1 MLVTQDLTTPRKAPS
16 SVALGFFDGVHAGH
30 RAVIGAAVEAARR
43 EGLTPRVFTFRPE
56 GADASRPVSK
66 SGLTLL
72 QREEQKEAV
81 LEELGVE
88 EVICPPFETFRSM
101 TPEQFVQGF
110 LGETLHAR
118 VLVCGFNYHFGR
130 GGQAGVEELRALCA
144 PLGIQVEALPPVL
157 WQGEVVSSTRI
168 RQCIREGQIEEAAAM
183 LCAPFTLAAASGW
196 PGPSPGPPST
206 SCSRRTSPSPAGG
219 CTGPRWRLAAGDGTG
234 SPTWGLSPPSTKRIL
249 PWKPISWITRG
260 TFTAR
265 SFLSPCCAFCAPN
278 RSLHRSRRCPRG
290 YWRIYRRC
298 GSFPERLEPPLH
310 TRKEPAGTR
319 FPIPS

>member
-30 RAVIGAAVEAARR
+30 RAVIGAAVETARR

-183 LCAPFTLAAASGW
+183 LCAPFTLAAEVVHGKGLARTLSWPTINQLFPPDFTIPRRGVYWSQVEIGGRRWNGITNVGIKPTLHDTNLTMETYILDYKGDLYGQELSVALLRFLRPESQFASVQ
-196 PGPSPGPPST
+196 
-206 SCSRRTSPSPAGG
+206 A
-219 CTGPRWRLAAGDGTG
+219 
-234 SPTWGLSPPSTKRIL
+234 LSQRIL
-249 PWKPISWITRG
+249 ADIQTVRQ
-260 TFTAR
+260 
-265 SFLSPCCAFCAPN
+265 LSGEA
-278 RSLHRSRRCPRG
+278 
-290 YWRIYRRC
+290 
-298 GSFPERLEPPLH
+298 
-310 TRKEPAGTR
+310 
-319 FPIPS
+319 

>member
-30 RAVIGAAVEAARR
+30 RAVIGAAVETARR

-157 WQGEVVSSTRI
+157 WQGEVVSPPRI

-183 LCAPFTLAAASGW
+183 LCAPFTLAAEVVHGKGLARTLSWPTINQLFPPDFTIPRRGVYWSQVEIGGRRWNGITNVGIKPTLHETNLTMETYILDYKGDLYGQELSVALLRFLRPESQFASVQ
-196 PGPSPGPPST
+196 
-206 SCSRRTSPSPAGG
+206 A
-219 CTGPRWRLAAGDGTG
+219 
-234 SPTWGLSPPSTKRIL
+234 LSQRIL
-249 PWKPISWITRG
+249 ADIQTVRQ
-260 TFTAR
+260 
-265 SFLSPCCAFCAPN
+265 LSGEA
-278 RSLHRSRRCPRG
+278 
-290 YWRIYRRC
+290 
-298 GSFPERLEPPLH
+298 
-310 TRKEPAGTR
+310 
-319 FPIPS
+319 

>member
-30 RAVIGAAVEAARR
+30 RAVIGAAVETARR

-56 GADASRPVSK
+56 GTDASRPVSK

-183 LCAPFTLAAASGW
+183 LCAPFTLAAEVVHGKGLARTLSWPTINQLFPPDFTIPRRGVYWSQVEIGGRRWNGITNVGIKPTLHETKLTMETYILDYKGDLYGQELSVALLRFLRPESQFASVQ
-196 PGPSPGPPST
+196 
-206 SCSRRTSPSPAGG
+206 A
-219 CTGPRWRLAAGDGTG
+219 
-234 SPTWGLSPPSTKRIL
+234 LSQRIL
-249 PWKPISWITRG
+249 ADIQTVRQ
-260 TFTAR
+260 
-265 SFLSPCCAFCAPN
+265 LSGEA
-278 RSLHRSRRCPRG
+278 
-290 YWRIYRRC
+290 
-298 GSFPERLEPPLH
+298 
-310 TRKEPAGTR
+310 
-319 FPIPS
+319 

>member
-30 RAVIGAAVEAARR
+30 RAVIGAAVETARR

-130 GGQAGVEELRALCA
+130 GGQAGGEELRGLCA

-183 LCAPFTLAAASGW
+183 LCAPFTLAAEVVHGKGLARTLSWPTINQLFPPDFTIPRRGVYWSQVEIGGRRWNGITNVGIKPTLHETNLTMETYILDYKGDLYGQELSVALLRFLRPESQFASVQ
-196 PGPSPGPPST
+196 
-206 SCSRRTSPSPAGG
+206 A
-219 CTGPRWRLAAGDGTG
+219 
-234 SPTWGLSPPSTKRIL
+234 LSQRIL
-249 PWKPISWITRG
+249 ADIQTVRQ
-260 TFTAR
+260 
-265 SFLSPCCAFCAPN
+265 LSGEA
-278 RSLHRSRRCPRG
+278 
-290 YWRIYRRC
+290 
-298 GSFPERLEPPLH
+298 
-310 TRKEPAGTR
+310 
-319 FPIPS
+319 

>member
-30 RAVIGAAVEAARR
+30 RAVIGVAVETARR

-56 GADASRPVSK
+56 GTDASRPVSK

-88 EVICPPFETFRSM
+88 EVISPPFETFRSM

-183 LCAPFTLAAASGW
+183 LCAPFTLAAEVVHGKGLARTLSWPTINQLFPPDFTIPRRGVYWSQVEIGGRRWNGITNVGIKPTLHETNLTMETYILDYKGDLYGQELSVALLRFLRPESQFASVQ
-196 PGPSPGPPST
+196 
-206 SCSRRTSPSPAGG
+206 A
-219 CTGPRWRLAAGDGTG
+219 
-234 SPTWGLSPPSTKRIL
+234 LSQRIL
-249 PWKPISWITRG
+249 ADIQTVRQ
-260 TFTAR
+260 
-265 SFLSPCCAFCAPN
+265 LSGEA
-278 RSLHRSRRCPRG
+278 
-290 YWRIYRRC
+290 
-298 GSFPERLEPPLH
+298 
-310 TRKEPAGTR
+310 
-319 FPIPS
+319 

>member
-130 GGQAGVEELRALCA
+130 GGRAGVEELRVLCA

-183 LCAPFTLAAASGW
+183 LCAPFTLAAEVVHGKGLARTLSW
-196 PGPSPGPPST
+196 PTINQLFPPDFT
-206 SCSRRTSPSPAGG
+206 IPRRGVYWSQVEIGG
-219 CTGPRWRLAAGDGTG
+219 RRWNGITNVGIKPTLHETNLTMETYILDYEGDLYGQE
-234 SPTWGLSPPSTKRIL
+234 LSVALLRFLRPESQFESVQALSQRIL
-249 PWKPISWITRG
+249 ADIQTVRQ
-260 TFTAR
+260 
-265 SFLSPCCAFCAPN
+265 LSGEA
-278 RSLHRSRRCPRG
+278 
-290 YWRIYRRC
+290 
-298 GSFPERLEPPLH
+298 
-310 TRKEPAGTR
+310 
-319 FPIPS
+319 

>member
-1 MLVTQDLTTPRKAPS
+1 M
-16 SVALGFFDGVHAGH
+16 
-30 RAVIGAAVEAARR
+30 IGAAVETARR

-183 LCAPFTLAAASGW
+183 LCAPFTLAAEVVHGKGLARTLSWPTINQLFPPDFTIPRRGVYWSQVEIGGRRWNGITNVGIKPTLHETNLTMETYILDYKGDLYGQELSVALLRFLRPESQFASVQ
-196 PGPSPGPPST
+196 
-206 SCSRRTSPSPAGG
+206 A
-219 CTGPRWRLAAGDGTG
+219 
-234 SPTWGLSPPSTKRIL
+234 LSQRIL
-249 PWKPISWITRG
+249 ADIQTVRQ
-260 TFTAR
+260 
-265 SFLSPCCAFCAPN
+265 LSGEA
-278 RSLHRSRRCPRG
+278 
-290 YWRIYRRC
+290 
-298 GSFPERLEPPLH
+298 
-310 TRKEPAGTR
+310 
-319 FPIPS
+319 

>member
-30 RAVIGAAVEAARR
+30 RAVIGAAVETARR

-130 GGQAGVEELRALCA
+130 GGPAGVEELRALCA

-183 LCAPFTLAAASGW
+183 LCAPFTLAAEVVHGKGLARTLSWPTINQLFPPDFTIPRRGVYWSQVEIGGRRWNGITNVGIKPTLHETNLTMETYILDYKGDLYGQELSVALLRFLRPESQFASVQ
-196 PGPSPGPPST
+196 
-206 SCSRRTSPSPAGG
+206 A
-219 CTGPRWRLAAGDGTG
+219 
-234 SPTWGLSPPSTKRIL
+234 LSQRIL
-249 PWKPISWITRG
+249 ADIQTVRQ
-260 TFTAR
+260 
-265 SFLSPCCAFCAPN
+265 LSGEA
-278 RSLHRSRRCPRG
+278 
-290 YWRIYRRC
+290 
-298 GSFPERLEPPLH
+298 
-310 TRKEPAGTR
+310 
-319 FPIPS
+319 

>member
-30 RAVIGAAVEAARR
+30 RAVIGAAVETARR

-72 QREEQKEAV
+72 QREEQKGAV

-183 LCAPFTLAAASGW
+183 LCAPFTLAAEVVHGKGLARTLSWPTINQLFPPDFTIPRRGVYWSQVEIGGRRWNGITNVGIKPTLHETNLTMETYILDYKGDLYGQELSVALLRFLRPESQFASVQ
-196 PGPSPGPPST
+196 
-206 SCSRRTSPSPAGG
+206 A
-219 CTGPRWRLAAGDGTG
+219 
-234 SPTWGLSPPSTKRIL
+234 LSQRIL
-249 PWKPISWITRG
+249 ADIQTVRQ
-260 TFTAR
+260 
-265 SFLSPCCAFCAPN
+265 LSGEA
-278 RSLHRSRRCPRG
+278 
-290 YWRIYRRC
+290 
-298 GSFPERLEPPLH
+298 
-310 TRKEPAGTR
+310 
-319 FPIPS
+319 

>member
-157 WQGEVVSSTRI
+157 WQGEMVSSTRI

-183 LCAPFTLAAASGW
+183 LCAPFTLAAEVVHGKGLARTLSWPTINQLFPPDFTIPRRGVYWSQVEIGGRRWNGITNVGIKPTLHETNLTMETYILDYKGDLYGQELSVALLRFLRPESQFASVQ
-196 PGPSPGPPST
+196 
-206 SCSRRTSPSPAGG
+206 A
-219 CTGPRWRLAAGDGTG
+219 
-234 SPTWGLSPPSTKRIL
+234 LSQRIL
-249 PWKPISWITRG
+249 ADIQTVRQ
-260 TFTAR
+260 
-265 SFLSPCCAFCAPN
+265 LSGEA
-278 RSLHRSRRCPRG
+278 
-290 YWRIYRRC
+290 
-298 GSFPERLEPPLH
+298 
-310 TRKEPAGTR
+310 
-319 FPIPS
+319 

>member
-30 RAVIGAAVEAARR
+30 RAVIGAAVETARR

-157 WQGEVVSSTRI
+157 WQGEVVSSPRI

-183 LCAPFTLAAASGW
+183 LCAPFTLAAEVVHGKGLARTLSWPTINQLFPPDFTIPRRGVYWSQVEIGGRRWNGITNVGIKPTLHETNLTMETYILDYKGDLYGQELSVALLRFLRPESQFASVQ
-196 PGPSPGPPST
+196 
-206 SCSRRTSPSPAGG
+206 A
-219 CTGPRWRLAAGDGTG
+219 
-234 SPTWGLSPPSTKRIL
+234 LSQRIL
-249 PWKPISWITRG
+249 ADIQTVRQ
-260 TFTAR
+260 
-265 SFLSPCCAFCAPN
+265 LSGEA
-278 RSLHRSRRCPRG
+278 
-290 YWRIYRRC
+290 
-298 GSFPERLEPPLH
+298 
-310 TRKEPAGTR
+310 
-319 FPIPS
+319 

>member
-1 MLVTQDLTTPRKAPS
+1 MRWV
-16 SVALGFFDGVHAGH
+16 FFDGVHAGH
-30 RAVIGAAVEAARR
+30 RAVIGAAVETARR

-56 GADASRPVSK
+56 GTDASRPVSK

-183 LCAPFTLAAASGW
+183 LCAPFTLAAEVVHGKGLARTLSWPTINQLFPPDFTIPRRGVYWSQVEIGGRRWNGITNVGIKPTLHETNLTMETYILDYKGDLYGQELSVALLRFLRPESKFASVQ
-196 PGPSPGPPST
+196 
-206 SCSRRTSPSPAGG
+206 A
-219 CTGPRWRLAAGDGTG
+219 
-234 SPTWGLSPPSTKRIL
+234 LSQRIL
-249 PWKPISWITRG
+249 ADIQTVRQ
-260 TFTAR
+260 
-265 SFLSPCCAFCAPN
+265 LSGEA
-278 RSLHRSRRCPRG
+278 
-290 YWRIYRRC
+290 
-298 GSFPERLEPPLH
+298 
-310 TRKEPAGTR
+310 
-319 FPIPS
+319 

>member
-30 RAVIGAAVEAARR
+30 RAVIGAAVETARR

-183 LCAPFTLAAASGW
+183 LCAPFTLAAEVVHGKGLARTLSW
-196 PGPSPGPPST
+196 PTINQLFPPDFT
-206 SCSRRTSPSPAGG
+206 IPRRGVYWSQVEIGG
-219 CTGPRWRLAAGDGTG
+219 RRWNGITNVGIKPTLHETNLTMETYILDYKGDLYGQE
-234 SPTWGLSPPSTKRIL
+234 LSVALLR
-249 PWKPISWITRG
+249 
-260 TFTAR
+260 
-265 SFLSPCCAFCAPN
+265 
-278 RSLHRSRRCPRG
+278 
-290 YWRIYRRC
+290 
-298 GSFPERLEPPLH
+298 
-310 TRKEPAGTR
+310 
-319 FPIPS
+319 